1 MTLPLIYTLQ
11 HVESSQKRNLIR
23 IVEKYNKDKKKV
35 GELIKTVYETGGI
48 SYAQKTMESILE
60 QARQQLAE
68 LPASPATDS
77 MRDLITYVIERE
89 Q

>member
-11 HVESSQKRNLIR
+11 KVNSQQKRNLIR

-35 GELIKTVYETGGI
+35 GELIKTVYDTGGI
-48 SYAQKTMESILE
+48 SYAQKSMESILE
-60 QARQQLAE
+60 QARQQLSE
-68 LPASPATDS
+68 LPPSKATDS

-89 Q
+89 K

>member
-11 HVESSQKRNLIR
+11 KVDSSQKRNLIR

-35 GELIKTVYETGGI
+35 SELIKTVYDTGGI

-68 LPASPATDS
+68 LPSSPATES
-77 MRDLITYVIERE
+77 MRDLVTYVIERE
-89 Q
+89 K